1 MSNAARILIVEDNL
15 ANLELMTYLLGAS
28 GYQTLNA
35 GDGAAG
41 LEVARRE
48 APDLI
53 LCDVQM
59 PIMDGH
65 EMARQAK
72 SCSALREIPLI
83 AVTAFARN
91 SDRDKALAAGF
102 DGYLSKPIDPETFV
116 QQVESFL
123 APGLRRAPPDQTSAT
138 DASYAKPSSNGLT
151 VLVVDNLRANLDLA
165 SSLLEYSGYCVVTA
179 QDPKEAMRLARNDPP
194 DLILSDVCM
203 PEGSGYD
210 FIREIKNDRRLAA
223 IPFVFITSTVAT
235 EDNRRH
241 GLALGAVKFLF
252 RPMDPQQL
260 LTEISDCLVEQE

>member
-1 MSNAARILIVEDNL
+1 MGARILIVEDNL
-15 ANLELMTYLLGAS
+15 ANLDLMTYLLGAS
-28 GYQTLNA
+28 GYRTLSA

-48 APDLI
+48 VPDLI

-59 PIMDGH
+59 PLMDGH

-72 SCSALREIPLI
+72 RDPALQTIPLI
-83 AVTAFARN
+83 AVTAFARD

-116 QQVESFL
+116 GQVEAFL
-123 APGLRRAPPDQTSAT
+123 ASGLRRAAPSQPAST
-138 DASYAKPSSNGLT
+138 DVSYAKPDANGLT
-151 VLVVDNLRANLDLA
+151 VLVLDNLQANLDLA
-165 SSLLEYSGYCVVTA
+165 SSLLEYSGYKVVTA
-179 QDPKEAMRLARNDPP
+179 TDLNEALRLARDAPP

-210 FIREIKNDRRLAA
+210 FIRAIKNDQRLAT
-223 IPFVFITSTVAT
+223 IPFVFITATVAT
-235 EDNRRH
+235 EENRRR

-260 LTEISDCLVEQE
+260 LTEINDCLAQQG